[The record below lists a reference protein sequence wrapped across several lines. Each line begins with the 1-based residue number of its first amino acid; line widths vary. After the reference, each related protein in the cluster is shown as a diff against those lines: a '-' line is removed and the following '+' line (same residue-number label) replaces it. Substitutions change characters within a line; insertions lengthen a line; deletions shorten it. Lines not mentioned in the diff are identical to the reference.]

1 MARPAPSTTGTHPVG
16 RVERHCGLH
25 VAWLSRATLILQ
37 GGAYKGGDGA
47 VGSQA
52 GGAGGGSASG
62 IELQDDASLIVLA
75 AGGGSSFLMSVPE

>member
-25 VAWLSRATLILQ
+25 VAWLSRTALILQ
-37 GGAYKGGDGA
+37 GGAYSGGNGA
-47 VGSQA
+47 VA
-52 GGAGGGSASG
+52 ANLGGAGGGSASG

-75 AGGGSSFLMSVPE
+75 AGGGSSFLVPVAE